1 MTRSATTAPL
11 PTDDTARRLNAL
23 GLRGISEH
31 LDEFQ
36 DAEWLP
42 WLVEVEDTERQRRSL
57 ERRIRN
63 AKLGRFK
70 PMADFEW
77 SWPKH
82 IDRPQVEA
90 LLKLEF
96 LRDAANPIVVGPNGI
111 GKSML
116 ARNVAHAALLAGHTV
131 RFTTASDMLNDLA
144 AQDSASGLRRRL
156 IRYVRPRLLVV
167 DEVGYLSYGN
177 RHADLLFEVVTRRY
191 AEGDKPILITTN
203 KPFAEWSEVFPNATC
218 VVTLVDRLVHRSEIV
233 RIDGESFRLKEAKDR
248 AAERTRK
255 VSLRPTHA
263 DRLRVTA

>member
-1 MTRSATTAPL
+1 MPSDLREPL
-11 PTDDTARRLNAL
+11 KQL
-23 GLRGISEH
+23 GLHGLLLH
-31 LDEFQ
+31 WDEVK

-42 WLVEVEDTERQRRSL
+42 WLVEVEGIERQRRSL

-70 PMADFEW
+70 PMADFDW

-82 IDRPQVEA
+82 IDRAQVED
-90 LLKLEF
+90 LLQLEF

-144 AQDSASGLRRRL
+144 SQDGASGLRRRL
-156 IRYVRPRLLVV
+156 TRYVRPRLLVV

-191 AEGDKPILITTN
+191 TEGDKPTLVTTN

-233 RIDGESFRLKEAKDR
+233 RIDGESFRLKEAKDK

-255 VSLRPTHA
+255 RSRKGE
-263 DRLRVTA
+263 R